1 MIALPRPPQQA
12 PQRAASPHGASAP
25 GGGATRLEKPMS
37 ASHSGH
43 KAGPSATGVPPAP
56 AARFV
61 PAATFQGKK
70 EGFVFKRDA
79 RGLGY
84 YEDTFYKDCLLYTS
98 PSPRD
103 VEESRMPSSA

>member
-1 MIALPRPPQQA
+1 
-12 PQRAASPHGASAP
+12 
-25 GGGATRLEKPMS
+25 MS
-37 ASHSGH
+37 ARHSGH
-43 KAGPSATGVPPAP
+43 KAVPPAP

-84 YEDTFYKDCLLYTS
+84 YEDTFYKDGGPGAGVRGAARKGVAKVKSDSLL
-98 PSPRD
+98 
-103 VEESRMPSSA
+103 EEAVGNFVCFWLAKGFEYGGPDGKHHWGGKAWKDMSL